1 MIAPSPAFADVQR
14 WFRAWRLR
22 HPRPTSPPGPP
33 PPEQTVPPRRVNF
46 LQKGQ
51 GLNMMKAKAL
61 SGKDGSIRAVADRL
75 LASAS
80 VGLHTAEVRNL
91 E

>member
-1 MIAPSPAFADVQR
+1 
-14 WFRAWRLR
+14 
-22 HPRPTSPPGPP
+22 
-33 PPEQTVPPRRVNF
+33 VNF

-61 SGKDGSIRAVADRL
+61 SSKDGSIRAVADRL

-80 VGLHTAEVRNL
+80 YGLQTAEVRNL